1 MEFAIAI
8 WASHRIALLVRS
20 ESVVISE
27 TQIVRDVTQ
36 AKGFLDQFSPS
47 DQVALLQGD
56 VLLTPQTS
64 ASGGAV
70 TAHIYV
76 PLARPQ
82 IWPQVTHNRR
92 WTQFFPNIVHS
103 EVLETVKTAT
113 QRYRRL
119 YQVGHKGFM
128 VLTAQVEIYLRV
140 VETVCEGIQFRL
152 ERGTFSHFAA
162 DLHLQDFNQ
171 GTLLSY
177 SVQAAPTIPVPG
189 FLIEQAMK
197 IDLPGNMKQMRRVL
211 CARCGVA

>member
-82 IWPQVTHNRR
+82 IWPQVTNYSR
-92 WTQFFPNIVHS
+92 
-103 EVLETVKTAT
+103 
-113 QRYRRL
+113 RRL
-119 YQVGHKGFM
+119 GPARSLGLVPHLLPEAT
-128 VLTAQVEIYLRV
+128 LTINRQAICPGTEAKSVEKTLDHGPYLAIGPGV
-140 VETVCEGIQFRL
+140 WSCCLTGL
-152 ERGTFSHFAA
+152 TN
-162 DLHLQDFNQ
+162 LQ
-171 GTLLSY
+171 LY
-177 SVQAAPTIPVPG
+177 
-189 FLIEQAMK
+189 
-197 IDLPGNMKQMRRVL
+197 
-211 CARCGVA
+211 AR